1 MDTRR
6 LTYIVWCL
14 AAAAL
19 SLTIVALQPSTARPS
34 VAIISRP
41 LPTIPVPIAV
51 DIGTAWLGPVASAPH
66 RGTVL
71 MRGAR
76 MTGSAGDESA
86 RPLAVARH
94 QSAAAN
100 RAN

>member
-19 SLTIVALQPSTARPS
+19 SVIIVALQPSAAPPS
-34 VAIISRP
+34 VAMASRP
-41 LPTIPVPIAV
+41 LPTATLPIAV
-51 DIGTAWLGPVASAPH
+51 DIGAAWLGPVASAP
-66 RGTVL
+66 RPSSLL

-76 MTGSAGDESA
+76 MIGSVGDGGA

-94 QSAAAN
+94 IVAN
-100 RAN
+100 RPN